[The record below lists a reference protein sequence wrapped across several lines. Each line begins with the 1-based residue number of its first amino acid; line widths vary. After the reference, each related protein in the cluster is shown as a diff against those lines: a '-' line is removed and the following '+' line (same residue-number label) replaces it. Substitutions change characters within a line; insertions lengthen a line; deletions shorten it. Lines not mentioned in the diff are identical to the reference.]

1 MAEIIYAVKV
11 ADLSYSGLKI
21 LDVKIGKTTSI
32 SSTLTQYR
40 RSHRSIETL
49 NLWESNQSITLSDCE
64 RGVHQIAEKYAYE
77 KDGEKFIF
85 LQESYKKF
93 SENVSLLLRN
103 TSLEKL
109 REKDKIAS
117 KEKCGKPTA
126 SPRKTVNK
134 TPQAEYR
141 IPILESLIEMG
152 GKGKVREVLGKV
164 KSKIGYK
171 LTIADLEKL
180 PSGKSIRWENAVL
193 WERQKMK
200 EEGLLKKDSPKGVW
214 EITKKGKSYYHHQG

>member
-1 MAEIIYAVKV
+1 MAETIYAVKV

-21 LDVKIGKTTSI
+21 LDVKIGKTTNI

-40 RSHRSIETL
+40 RSHRGVEIL
-49 NLWESNQSITLSDCE
+49 DLWESNQSITLSDCE

-109 REKDKIAS
+109 MEKDKIAS
-117 KEKCGKPTA
+117 KGKCGKPTA
-126 SPRKTVNK
+126 STRKTGNR
-134 TPQAEYR
+134 TSQAEYR

-152 GKGKVREVLGKV
+152 GKGKIREVLGRV
-164 KSKIGYK
+164 KSKIGHK
-171 LTIADLEKL
+171 LTTTDLERL
-180 PSGKSIRWENAVL
+180 SSGRSIRWKNAVQ

-200 EEGLLKKDSPKGVW
+200 EEGLLRKDSPMGVW
-214 EITKKGKSYYHHQG
+214 EITEKGKNYYHHQK